1 MDFTAAKTFILE
13 KLSSE
18 LDTKLSY
25 HGIHHTLD
33 VLKAAE
39 ELCLLEQI
47 GLEESLLVLSA
58 AAFHDA
64 GFLTGRMDHERHSC
78 DLAQKH
84 LPRFSYTLPQIEQI
98 CGMIMATK
106 IPQNP
111 GNRLEKIL
119 CDADL
124 DYLGREDFFA
134 IAETLY
140 RELKFFKQIGDR
152 NEWNVIQIQF
162 IENQSYFTETN
173 RLRRAR
179 QKQKNLELLKKMQLK
194 KEF

>member
-18 LDTKLSY
+18 LDPQLSY

-47 GLEESLLVLSA
+47 GPEESLLVLSA

-64 GFLTGRMDHERHSC
+64 GFLTDRMDHERHSC

-98 CGMIMATK
+98 CGMILATK

>member
-1 MDFTAAKTFILE
+1 MNLTAAKTFILE

-18 LDTKLSY
+18 LDPKLSY

-39 ELCLLEQI
+39 EICLLEHI
-47 GLEESLLVLSA
+47 SPEESRLVQTA

-64 GFLTGRMDHERHSC
+64 GFLCDRLNHERYSC
-78 DLAQKH
+78 DLAQRH
-84 LPRFSYTLPQIEQI
+84 LPRFSYNQLQIAQI
-98 CGMIMATK
+98 CSMILATK
-106 IPQNP
+106 IPQYPDNQ
-111 GNRLEKIL
+111 LEKIL

-152 NEWNVIQIQF
+152 SEWNVIQIQF

-173 RLRRAR
+173 RLRRGR
-179 QKQKNLELLKKMQLK
+179 YKQNNLELLKKMQQK
-194 KEF
+194 GGF